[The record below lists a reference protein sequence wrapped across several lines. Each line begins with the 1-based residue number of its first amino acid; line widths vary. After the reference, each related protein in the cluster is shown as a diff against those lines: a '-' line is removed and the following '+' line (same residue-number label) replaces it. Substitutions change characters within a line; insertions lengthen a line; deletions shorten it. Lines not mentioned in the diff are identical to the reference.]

1 MRRIMNTLFA
11 LVAIVMVVFMITQ
24 AQSAGAPWMF
34 TAFGIL
40 MIVGIVISVLRV
52 WLRG

>member
-1 MRRIMNTLFA
+1 MSTMFA
-11 LVAIVMVVFMITQ
+11 LVAVVIVVFMITQ
-24 AQSAGAPWMF
+24 AQNAGAPWIF

-40 MIVGIVISVLRV
+40 MIVGIVISMLRV